1 MSVTGSK
8 YLRNVNM
15 KLKRM
20 LIPALSLIIVLAV
33 TVFWLT
39 GCSSLQV
46 LNATVSHRG
55 YVRTTDI
62 PYGTDPR
69 QKLDVYLPKKVV
81 LNAKVVIFF
90 YGGSWRGGSKT
101 DSRFAAQAL
110 TSRGFIVVLPDYWVY
125 PQVIF
130 PGFVEDGASAVRW
143 VRNNI
148 STYGGDTN
156 HLYLMGHSAGSHIAA
171 LLTLDTHYLKAL
183 GLDRNVIRATATL
196 SGPYDFT
203 PNPWDRPVFGMG
215 TNQTAIDPAIEPI
228 TFVDGKEPPMLLV
241 QGLRDEIVAPTN
253 AVNLAA
259 RIHEAG
265 GEVEYITY
273 PKRGHAAV
281 VVALVW
287 PYQWLAPVL
296 DDVTDYFNRH

>member
-1 MSVTGSK
+1 M
-8 YLRNVNM
+8 
-15 KLKRM
+15 
-20 LIPALSLIIVLAV
+20 P
-33 TVFWLT
+33 
-39 GCSSLQV
+39 
-46 LNATVSHRG
+46 
-55 YVRTTDI
+55 
-62 PYGTDPR
+62 PR
-69 QKLDVYLPKKVV
+69 Y
-81 LNAKVVIFF
+81 
-90 YGGSWRGGSKT
+90 R
-101 DSRFAAQAL
+101 
-110 TSRGFIVVLPDYWVY
+110 VY

-130 PGFVEDGASAVRW
+130 PAFVEDGASAVRW
-143 VRNNI
+143 VRDNI

-171 LLTLDTHYLKAL
+171 LLTLDTHYLKAV
-183 GLDRNVIRATATL
+183 GLNRNVIRATATL

-215 TNQTAIDPAIEPI
+215 TNDTAIDPKIEPI

-241 QGLRDEIVAPTN
+241 QGLRDKIVAPSN
-253 AVNLAA
+253 AVNLAT
-259 RIHEAG
+259 RIREAG

-296 DDVTDYFNRH
+296 DDVTDYFNQH